1 MIYGRNDCTRQGA
14 VLPKHEKIAWEGVGI
29 VRMTIMRRRKGGVA
43 MKREWIRVLGLAM
56 VLGVWVAA
64 GCSDD
69 DDDAGEETAV
79 VRSPIP
85 STGWRR

>member
-1 MIYGRNDCTRQGA
+1 
-14 VLPKHEKIAWEGVGI
+14 
-29 VRMTIMRRRKGGVA
+29 

-69 DDDAGEETAV
+69 DDDAGKETAV